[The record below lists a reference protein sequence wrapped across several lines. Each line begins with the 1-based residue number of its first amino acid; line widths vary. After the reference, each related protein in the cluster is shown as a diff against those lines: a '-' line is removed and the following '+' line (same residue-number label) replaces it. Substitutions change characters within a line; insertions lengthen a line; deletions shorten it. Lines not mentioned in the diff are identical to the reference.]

1 MATISR
7 QVKQGRQPQGIE
19 EKIAYTITTT
29 PWGGTPVVAAFKA
42 YDITGPRQYDDVTAT
57 VFPSG
62 TTSVSGDVITLPLLQ
77 ALTIDHVYRVECRW
91 TFGGNTLETF
101 FEIVAER

>member
-1 MATISR
+1 MPSR
-7 QVKQGRQPQGIE
+7 QVKQGRIGQGVD
-19 EKIAYTITTT
+19 EKIAYTINTT

-42 YDITGPRQYDDVTAT
+42 FDITSGRQYDDVTAI

-77 ALTIDHVYRVECRW
+77 LLTLDHVYRVEVKW
-91 TFGGNTLETF
+91 TFGGNTFECFLE
-101 FEIVAER
+101 VLAER